1 MALSGIITYKN
12 NFQTLFPGIYVP
24 PVWSQPTLP
33 SSSPTVLCLIL
44 PQQPE
49 PGFPLQSEGRLGT
62 LQPAQSFFT
71 SSLPRQTLPFLH
83 DQIQPHLFQ
92 EAFPFYVLPVPLLC
106 TEQYSQLMVAL
117 YHFVLT
123 LLFTDVIMLTFQAT
137 IP

>member
-1 MALSGIITYKN
+1 MDRS
-12 NFQTLFPGIYVP
+12 
-24 PVWSQPTLP
+24 
-33 SSSPTVLCLIL
+33 
-44 PQQPE
+44 
-49 PGFPLQSEGRLGT
+49 
-62 LQPAQSFFT
+62 
-71 SSLPRQTLPFLH
+71 
-83 DQIQPHLFQ
+83 IQPHLFQ